1 MQKLIFG
8 IDLGGTSV
16 KIGLFDKNE
25 GLLEDWEIKTRKENN
40 GAFILGDISDFIL
53 EKIKEKNIS
62 KEDMMGIGIGVPGP
76 VSSDGTI
83 YNGVNLGWGTFN
95 VENELERLSGFPVKA
110 ANDANVAALGEMWK
124 GGGKNYKDLV
134 LITLGTGV
142 GGGVIMDGKI
152 VSGTNGSAGE
162 IGHMPITDEETHLCG
177 CGKYGCLEQ
186 VASATGIVKVAKKLL
201 SDNDAPSKLREIK
214 NLNSKDVFAAAEEGD
229 AIAIEV
235 TETLGKYLGTALANI
250 SSVID
255 PQAFVLGGGVS
266 KAGQV
271 LIDLV
276 QKYYK
281 VKVFSSCKDTKIVL
295 AELGNQAGIYGAAK
309 TLIDSQK

>member
-16 KIGLFDKNE
+16 KIGLFGENE

-40 GAFILGDISDFIL
+40 GAFILGDISDFVL
-53 EKIKEKNIS
+53 GKIKEKNIS
-62 KEDMMGIGIGVPGP
+62 KDDVMGIGIGVPGP
-76 VSSDGTI
+76 ISSDGTI
-83 YNGVNLGWGTFN
+83 FSGVNLGWGTFN
-95 VENELERLSGFPVKA
+95 VEKELESLSGFSVKA
-110 ANDANVAALGEMWK
+110 GNDANVAALGEMWE
-124 GGGKNYKDLV
+124 GGGKNYKNLV

-162 IGHMPITDEETHLCG
+162 IGHMPVTDDETELCG

-186 VASATGIVKVAKKLL
+186 VASATGIVKVAKRLL
-201 SDNDAPSKLREIK
+201 ANSHVPSKLRDIK
-214 NLNSKDVFAAAEEGD
+214 NLNSKDVFAIASEGD
-229 AIAIEV
+229 SIAIEV
-235 TETLGKYLGTALANI
+235 TEILGKYLGTALANI

-255 PQAFVLGGGVS
+255 PEIFVLGGGVS